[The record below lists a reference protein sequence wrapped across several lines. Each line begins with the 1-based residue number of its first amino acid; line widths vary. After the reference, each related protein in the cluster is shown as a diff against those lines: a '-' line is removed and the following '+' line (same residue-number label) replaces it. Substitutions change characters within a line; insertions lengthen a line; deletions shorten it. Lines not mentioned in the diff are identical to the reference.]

1 MNWAEHCVIEASFE
15 NDFMPTAEQV
25 APYIRGA
32 SLLCLCTPQNPTGTT
47 LDKTELEKICE
58 LVIEENN
65 RRGETE
71 KKLYVMFDQIYWLLT
86 YGNTQHYNPITL
98 RKEMKAYTIFVD
110 GISKCFA
117 STGLR
122 LGWAAGPVK
131 VIGKMK
137 AFLSHIGAWAPMAEQ
152 KATAKFLMEKE
163 AIDTFLITFK
173 RGLEERLNKI
183 YDGFLRLKNK
193 GFSVDAVAPQAAIY
207 LTIKIDI
214 SGKKV
219 GDTVL
224 KTQAEVTEYIL
235 REAKL
240 AVVPFYAFGA
250 SKQSPW
256 YRLSVGTCK
265 LEEVDEMFSK
275 LESALAKVN

>member
-1 MNWAEHCVIEASFE
+1 
-15 NDFMPTAEQV
+15 
-25 APYIRGA
+25 
-32 SLLCLCTPQNPTGTT
+32 
-47 LDKTELEKICE
+47 
-58 LVIEENN
+58 
-65 RRGETE
+65 
-71 KKLYVMFDQIYWLLT
+71 
-86 YGNTQHYNPITL
+86 
-98 RKEMKAYTIFVD
+98 
-110 GISKCFA
+110 
-117 STGLR
+117 
-122 LGWAAGPVK
+122 
-131 VIGKMK
+131 
-137 AFLSHIGAWAPMAEQ
+137 MAEQ
-152 KATAKFLMEKE
+152 KATAKFLLEKE

-183 YDGFLRLKNK
+183 YDGFLRLKNR

-224 KTQAEVTEYIL
+224 ETQAEVTEYIL

-275 LESALAKVN
+275 LESALAKVNEK

>member
-1 MNWAEHCVIEASFE
+1 
-15 NDFMPTAEQV
+15 
-25 APYIRGA
+25 
-32 SLLCLCTPQNPTGTT
+32 
-47 LDKTELEKICE
+47 
-58 LVIEENN
+58 
-65 RRGETE
+65 
-71 KKLYVMFDQIYWLLT
+71 
-86 YGNTQHYNPITL
+86 
-98 RKEMKAYTIFVD
+98 
-110 GISKCFA
+110 
-117 STGLR
+117 
-122 LGWAAGPVK
+122 
-131 VIGKMK
+131 
-137 AFLSHIGAWAPMAEQ
+137 MAEQ
-152 KATAKFLMEKE
+152 KATAKFLLEKE

-183 YDGFLRLKNK
+183 YDGFLRLKNR

-219 GDTVL
+219 GDTL
-224 KTQAEVTEYIL
+224 LETQAEVTEYIL

-275 LESALAKVN
+275 LESALAKDEK